1 MISIDTINFTPFSS
15 LFGGILIGIA
25 VCIFFISTGRL
36 AGVSGIVNNAL
47 TKSHNLFINSL
58 FLLGLIIGPLLFM
71 FFSQNSIAFQV
82 TSSIPLI
89 IIGGLLVG
97 IGTKIS
103 SGCTSGHGVCG
114 ISRFSIRSIVA
125 TILFMLAAI
134 ITVLVLKLIGL
145 N

>member
-1 MISIDTINFTPFSS
+1 MFNIDLSNFTPISC
-15 LFGGILIGIA
+15 LFGGILIGLS
-25 VCIFFISTGRL
+25 VVIFFVVTGRL
-36 AGVSGIVNNAL
+36 AGVSGILNSAITNYKNRL
-47 TKSHNLFINSL
+47 SNFIFLFGL
-58 FLLGLIIGPLLFM
+58 FLGPFVFM
-71 FFSQNSIAFQV
+71 FATNNSIPFQL

-97 IGTKIS
+97 FGTKIG

-125 TILFMLAAI
+125 TILFISSGI
-134 ITVLVLKLIGL
+134 ITVLFSNILGI